1 MKLLSFASSE
11 GISYGVQTEQ
21 GIVDVKASAKAA
33 GLSYSK
39 DIEEVISKGEEGK
52 QEIEAILESS
62 PIFIPEEEIQYAPVV
77 QKSGKIICVGANYK
91 AHAEESNFPIPE
103 YPIYFAKFANSLAGH
118 GEEIVLPDFVDQ
130 GDYEVE
136 LVAVIGE
143 RTHQVSQEQA
153 LEKVFGYATGNDL
166 SARKE
171 QFRSGQWLYGK
182 AIDGFAPIGPYLVT
196 ADKVADPQ
204 NLTLSCWVNGE
215 RRQHANTKDMIFPI
229 AEIISDLSQI
239 MTLEPGDLIYTGTP
253 EGVILGMK
261 EKQWLK
267 AGDEIACEVEGL
279 GRLENRLVKVLSKE
293 KKNVAEPSL

>member
-1 MKLLSFASSE
+1 MKLLSFITSE
-11 GISYGVQTEQ
+11 GISYGVKTEQ
-21 GIVDVKASAKAA
+21 GVLDVKASAQAA
-33 GLSYSK
+33 SLSYSK
-39 DIEEVISKGEEGK
+39 DIEELIHKGEEGK
-52 QEIEAILESS
+52 QEIEAILAAS
-62 PIFIPEEEIQYAPVV
+62 PIFISEEEIQYAPVV
-77 QKSGKIICVGANYK
+77 QNTGKIICVGANYK
-91 AHAEESNFPIPE
+91 AHAEEANFAVPE

-118 GEEIVLPDFVDQ
+118 QEEVVLPDFVNQ

-143 RTHQVSQEQA
+143 RTHQVSKEEA
-153 LEKVFGYATGNDL
+153 LEKVYGYATGNDL

-171 QFRSGQWLYGK
+171 QFRSNQWMYGK

-196 ADKVADPQ
+196 ADEVADPQ

-253 EGVILGMK
+253 EGVILGME
-261 EKQWLK
+261 EKVWLK
-267 AGDEIACEVEGL
+267 AGDEIICEVEGI
-279 GRLENRLVKVLSKE
+279 GRLENRLVKVKSK
-293 KKNVAEPSL
+293 KQKNVEPVSL